1 MILMTI
7 EVFQAKRETD
17 SLGEAAV
24 SQLPSHNF
32 DPRTTDKR
40 ARVDHDASVT
50 VSNLLLKGIVWSDDD
65 MAPV

>member
-1 MILMTI
+1 VILMTI

-32 DPRTTDKR
+32 DPRTSGRRERRPRCFRHGFEPVAERD
-40 ARVDHDASVT
+40 RVE
-50 VSNLLLKGIVWSDDD
+50 
-65 MAPV
+65 